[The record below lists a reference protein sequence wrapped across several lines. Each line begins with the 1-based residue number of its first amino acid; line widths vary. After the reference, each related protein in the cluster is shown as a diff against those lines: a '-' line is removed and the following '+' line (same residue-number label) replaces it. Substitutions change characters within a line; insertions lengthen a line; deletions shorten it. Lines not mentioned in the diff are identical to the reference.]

1 MRDNLS
7 ESVIREAITCVQQS
21 ETDVISQLC
30 IILETVSISGE
41 TACLSQVSSI
51 MKKWSDCPPSVI
63 AEELESLVEE
73 D

>member
-21 ETDVISQLC
+21 ETEVISQLC
-30 IILETVSISGE
+30 IILETVSISGD
-41 TACLSQVSSI
+41 TACLSEVSSI
-51 MKKWSDCPPSVI
+51 MNKWSDCPPSVI
-63 AEELESLVEE
+63 AEELKSLVEE